1 MVPSIYINLEDDV
14 SRIVTRLKREKAEE
28 LVLVCPKRCF
38 LFNDSINLRLL
49 KKQVDLLKKNVSILT
64 MDEKGQTYAKEAGFE
79 IKFLP
84 KNTKTQPGF
93 SDINLQKNSEE
104 VHAEPRK
111 TIALK
116 KKTDSEPKAPAK
128 IVKGKTKL
136 ASMVPSV
143 TVSDHIFPSVSK
155 EVHFEETKNSSHKA
169 LWVFLVLTI
178 ISALTV
184 FFVVLPKADI
194 IITPKSESLVREL
207 EITFAESVK
216 EVDAVRLVIPALKV
230 SQTLEAQGKFQSQG
244 KKSVGNPSS
253 GSIKIYNFTGSPINL
268 KANTTTLKVG
278 SKSYTLSSDIVL
290 LPPTKY
296 KNSTTKEIDEQSL
309 GEPVEIVAIEGGE
322 DYNIPAGTRIE
333 ISNQVFGSR
342 PQVLY
347 AKAYTAITGGTTRY
361 LSFVSEQDISK
372 AQESLSLKALASLN
386 EELQKSGSVLIEKS
400 YTYEVTE
407 FKTDKPAG
415 TQTPNFEATLKLKI
429 EGLTFKTEDLQKV
442 VSERVGQTLSLNK
455 ELSLP
460 SESKIEPKVKTL
472 DLSTSYG
479 VLSTRFEGKAWYKL
493 ELSDLSKDLVGK
505 SPEEVNSIIS
515 KGLEVERVDITL
527 APSWQKQMP
536 WWKNKIEVSTQ
547 KN

>member
-49 KKQVDLLKKNVSILT
+49 KKQVDLLKKRVSILT

-104 VHAEPRK
+104 VHTEPRK

-116 KKTDSEPKAPAK
+116 KNTDSEPKALIKVA
-128 IVKGKTKL
+128 KGKRKMAT
-136 ASMVPSV
+136 MVPSV

-169 LWVFLVLTI
+169 LWVFLVLAV
-178 ISALTV
+178 ISALAV

-194 IITPKSESLVREL
+194 VITPKSENLVREL
-207 EITFAESVK
+207 EITFAESIK

-253 GSIKIYNFTGSPINL
+253 GSVKIYNFTGSPINL

-278 SKSYTLSSDIVL
+278 SKSYSLNSDVVL
-290 LPPTKY
+290 LPQTKY
-296 KNSTTKEIDEQSL
+296 KNATTKEVDEASL
-309 GEPVEIVAIEGGE
+309 AEAMEITAVEGGE

-333 ISNQVFGSR
+333 ISNQVFGSQ

-361 LSFVSEQDISK
+361 LSFVSDQDITE
-372 AQESLSLKALASLN
+372 AQESLRVKALAGLN
-386 EELQKSGSVLIEKS
+386 EELQKSGAVLIEKS

-407 FKTDKPAG
+407 FKTDKPSG
-415 TQTPNFEATLKLKI
+415 TQTPNFEASLKLKI
-429 EGLTFKTEDLQKV
+429 QGLTFKTEDLQKV

-472 DLSTSYG
+472 DLSTAYG

-493 ELSDLSKDLVGK
+493 ELNDLSKDLVGK